1 MAWAADVRDFELEA
15 YFTRWEFVA
24 RYHLTASDA
33 QSMTLAELL
42 AMAGEDE
49 REQFGDTWL
58 GYTETRGDPEL
69 REAIAATYD
78 TLDATQVQCFAGA
91 EEGVYTAMRV
101 LLEPGDHAVVV
112 VPNYQAAETLPLEIC
127 DVSGVELDAD
137 DGWRLDPA
145 GIRAALRPNT
155 RLLSINFPNNPTGHI
170 PSRAVFDEI
179 IDICRE
185 HDLYLF
191 SDEVYR
197 LLELDESRRLPQV
210 ADCYERG
217 FSLNVMSKAY
227 GLPGLRVGWIA
238 SRDTAT
244 LERFNRYKHYLSI
257 CNPAPSERLSLV
269 ALRARERI
277 LARNRDIL
285 RANLRDLDQFFFDH
299 ADLFDWARP
308 DGGCV
313 AFPRFRG
320 RGGVENFCRRLVEEA
335 GVLLLP
341 ASIYRSELMATPAD
355 RFRVGCGRSGQREG
369 LDAMR
374 EFLQRHRGDF
384 EPAST

>member
-1 MAWAADVRDFELEA
+1 MRDFELEA
-15 YFTRWEFVA
+15 YFTRWEFAA

-42 AMAGEDE
+42 AMADTDRRE
-49 REQFGDTWL
+49 RFERLWL

-69 REAIAATYD
+69 REAIAITYD
-78 TLDATQVQCFAGA
+78 GLEAEHIQCFAGA
-91 EEGVYTAMRV
+91 EEGVYAAMRV
-101 LLEPGDHAVVV
+101 LLKPGDHAVVV

-127 DVSGVELDAD
+127 EVSGVELDAE
-137 DGWRLDPA
+137 DGWRLDPDE
-145 GIRAALRPNT
+145 IRAALRPNT
-155 RLLSINFPNNPTGHI
+155 RLLSINFPNNPTGHL

-179 IDICRE
+179 IAICRDR
-185 HDLYLF
+185 DLYLF

-197 LLELDESRRLPQV
+197 LLELDESKRLPQV
-210 ADCYERG
+210 AECYERG

-227 GLPGLRVGWIA
+227 GLPGLRIGWIA
-238 SRDTAT
+238 SRDTAM
-244 LERFNRYKHYLSI
+244 LDRFNRYKHYLSI
-257 CNPAPSERLSLV
+257 CNPAPSEQLALI

-285 RANLRDLDQFFFDH
+285 RANLADLDRFFDDH
-299 ADLFDWARP
+299 AELFDWARP

-313 AFPRFRG
+313 AYPRFRG

-341 ASIYRSELMATPAD
+341 SSIYRSELMVAPAD
-355 RFRVGCGRSGQREG
+355 RFRIGCGRAGQREG
-369 LDAMR
+369 LDVMR
-374 EFLQRHRGDF
+374 EFIHDHRGDF
-384 EPAST
+384 DPAAG